1 MKGKIITSKII
12 LGLHC
17 IALALIL
24 SSVYATGKPHITIQ
38 LREAKKLHIVVLHR
52 TVGKELDEQPPTIQG
67 ALNVAIINQSAHA
80 VELVDWNVHNL
91 FFRDRDGVCS
101 MLIHDCELINIAVT
115 YTETG
120 KIAGAFTLG
129 PGETK
134 VITLDSFCCDGP
146 FYSLPDKGIYR
157 GGDFAAVYRIMP
169 LDAVRAQLS
178 RHLIGNT
185 DITALLKQM
194 ERLVTSDDFW
204 TGAYVSDPC
213 CITLNSP

>member
-1 MKGKIITSKII
+1 MKGKIITAKII
-12 LGLHC
+12 LGLQC
-17 IALALIL
+17 VALALVL
-24 SSVYATGKPHITIQ
+24 SSVYASEKPHITIQ
-38 LREAKKLHIVVLHR
+38 LREAKKLHIVVLPR
-52 TVGKELDEQPPTIQG
+52 ATGTKPDGQPPTIQG
-67 ALNVAIINQSAHA
+67 AFHVAITNQSAHA

-91 FFRDRDGVCS
+91 LFRDRDGVCS

-157 GGDFAAVYRIMP
+157 GGEFAALYRIMP

-178 RHLIGNT
+178 RHLTGNT
-185 DITALLKQM
+185 DITALLRQM

-204 TGAYVSDPC
+204 TGAYVSSPC
-213 CITLNSP
+213 SITLNSP

>member
-17 IALALIL
+17 VALALIL
-24 SSVYATGKPHITIQ
+24 SSTYASGKPHITIQ
-38 LREAKKLHIVVLHR
+38 LREAKKLRNVVFHR
-52 TVGKELDEQPPTIQG
+52 ATGTKPDEQPPTIQG
-67 ALNVAIINQSAHA
+67 VFQVAITNQSAHA

-91 FFRDRDGVCS
+91 LFRDRDGVCS

-115 YTETG
+115 YTEMG

-157 GGDFAAVYRIMP
+157 GGEFAAVYRIMP
-169 LDAVRAQLS
+169 LNAIRAQLS
-178 RHLIGNT
+178 RHLTGNT
-185 DITALLKQM
+185 DITALLRQM

-204 TGAYVSDPC
+204 AGAYVSDPC
-213 CITLNSP
+213 SITLNVR